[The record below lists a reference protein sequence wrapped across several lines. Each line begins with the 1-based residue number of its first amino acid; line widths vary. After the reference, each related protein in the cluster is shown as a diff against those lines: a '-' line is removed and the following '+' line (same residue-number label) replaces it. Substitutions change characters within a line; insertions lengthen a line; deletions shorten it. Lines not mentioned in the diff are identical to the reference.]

1 MDDVPWNPVPLI
13 GRTTEIATLL
23 SAIDEANGRRAGAVL
38 LSGDAGVGKTR
49 LLDEV
54 ATGAQQRGFTV
65 LAGHCSDFGDAGLPY
80 LPFTE
85 IFGRLANDEPAL
97 VEELE
102 RTFRPI
108 TRLLPTQR
116 LIGAEQSGADGM
128 IDRGALF
135 DAMLGALTR
144 IAAKAPV
151 LLVVEDVHWADES
164 TRDLL
169 GYLLTRLA
177 DQRFV
182 VLASYRSDDLHR
194 RHPLRRPIAE
204 WSRLPRVRRLALAPL
219 DTDETRALIGSLHP
233 DPLPERDVQR
243 ILDRA
248 GGNAFFTE
256 ELVAATSM
264 GDPCAVPPELAD
276 LLLIRLDAVSED
288 AANVARVAAVAGRR
302 VSHPLLSAV
311 AELPDR
317 ELDAALREL
326 IDAHVLELQGSGYG
340 FRHALLAE
348 AVYDDLLPGERVRL
362 HASYAAAVR
371 SQMVPGTAAE
381 LARHATRSHDLA
393 TAFDARVRAAEE
405 ALTVAA
411 PQEALLHYEKA
422 IELFPNRP
430 PDSDVDRLWLM
441 KAAAHAAALAAQQH
455 RALKLLRRALS
466 ELDDDAT
473 PEDRASVLATLAR
486 IALETDEDAEAYEA
500 TTEAIKL
507 VPEDPPSP
515 LRARVASL
523 HAQTSMVMGRYADAT
538 HWANHSL
545 DVARSLG
552 SATAVADATTTLAI
566 LRRKAGDPDAAL
578 RALTEAAEQA
588 RATGETGAEMRSRY
602 LLGSTHYEQGRI
614 DEAQKAFA
622 AAWRRAQEV
631 GRHWAAYGLD
641 ARWML
646 AISQFV
652 GGDWDASLR
661 TTQVGDEPLPATV
674 EAVLDT
680 ARLSVRA
687 GRGDPTAL
695 AGRRAAAR
703 LVEARAD
710 DRGRQRRA
718 DDRPVPA
725 AQPPAGR
732 PGRDRRH
739 RGRRV
744 RGLAEH
750 LVHGPDP
757 ALRARP
763 RGALP
768 ARRHRARVRPGA
780 VGCPRQR
787 ARRGRPDHGREGRP
801 RYRQARCRG
810 AGLAGPAGSRVGP
823 AALAGRRRPA
833 AGRFAGRRLGTS
845 RRGVRVRRRVRAGPF
860 PGPAGR
866 GTARHRPDSRRGR
879 TGRPGR
885 GDRPPA
891 RRQTAAGR
899 AVRRWRPLV
908 RTGRADRPRDRGTH
922 AAGSG
927 PHEPAAGPSALH
939 QREDGQRARL
949 QHPGQARRPQP
960 HRSRRRSQTRQ
971 PGLTPLGLTHT
982 HRPDLSRPRGLA
994 TTGLP
999 LAHPKC
1005 PFSARMPRGERAL

>member
-441 KAAAHAAALAAQQH
+441 TAAAHAAALAAQQH

-466 ELDDDAT
+466 ELDDDAA

-486 IALETDEDAEAYEA
+486 IGLETDEDAEAYEA

-545 DVARSLG
+545 DIARSLG

-588 RATGETGAEMRSRY
+588 RTTGETGAEMRSRY

-674 EAVLDT
+674 QAVLDT

-695 AGRRAAAR
+695 EDAERLRDWWKREPMIAVVSAGPTIDLYLQRNRPLDALAAIDDIVAAASEGWQNTWFMARIRLSALGLAALCQHVVTEPESARPQWVARGNDLAEAGRTTAEKGVPGTGKLGVEAVAWLAR
-703 LVEARAD
+703 LEAEWDRLRWLAD
-710 DRGRQRRA
+710 VD
-718 DDRPVPA
+718 P
-725 AQPPAGR
+725 PPAGSLVAGWER
-732 PGRDRRH
+732 AVEVFGYGDVYEQARS
-739 RGRRV
+739 RV
-744 RGLAEH
+744 RLAAVLRATGRTTDAAAQAALAEET
-750 LVHGPDP
+750 
-757 ALRARP
+757 
-763 RGALP
+763 
-768 ARRHRARVRPGA
+768 ARRLGA
-780 VGCPRQR
+780 KPLL
-787 ARRGRPDHGREGRP
+787 AELS
-801 RYRQARCRG
+801 
-810 AGLAGPAGSRVGP
+810 AGGDLSSAP
-823 AALAGRRRPA
+823 AALTARETEVLTLLVAGRTNRQLARQLYISEKTVSVHVSNILA
-833 AGRFAGRRLGTS
+833 KL
-845 RRGVRVRRRVRAGPF
+845 GVR
-860 PGPAGR
+860 
-866 GTARHRPDSRRGR
+866 SR
-879 TGRPGR
+879 TEAAAV
-885 GDRPPA
+885 A
-891 RRQTAAGR
+891 RRDN
-899 AVRRWRPLV
+899 LV
-908 RTGRADRPRDRGTH
+908 
-922 AAGSG
+922 
-927 PHEPAAGPSALH
+927 
-939 QREDGQRARL
+939 
-949 QHPGQARRPQP
+949 
-960 HRSRRRSQTRQ
+960 
-971 PGLTPLGLTHT
+971 
-982 HRPDLSRPRGLA
+982 
-994 TTGLP
+994 
-999 LAHPKC
+999 
-1005 PFSARMPRGERAL
+1005 